1 MPPKKEPDQEQD
13 PLKTLF
19 RLFADNRYMSKST
32 TGVFRSVLLYFLFD
46 QWRIIQLVPEMSKRI
61 GINEGINRE
70 QDKELEKLKS
80 IMRQNGWQVGVKKL
94 LGDAPIPE

>member
-1 MPPKKEPDQEQD
+1 MQPKKEPSQEE
-13 PLKTLF
+13 PLKQLF
-19 RLFADNRYMSKST
+19 GLFADNRYMSKST
-32 TGVFRSVLLYFLFD
+32 TGLFRSVLLYFLFD

-61 GINEGINRE
+61 GINEGINKE